1 MYIRTFTITG
11 TTPRTEH
18 SVEPSVEPIE
28 HQAVYGSQPSQVGS
42 QLPGSNVAGNKNVV
56 TWTNGFSVGILIL
69 FIILGIIIECFYE
82 GYIRA

>member
-1 MYIRTFTITG
+1 MYTRTFTITG

-18 SVEPSVEPIE
+18 SSLEPIE

-42 QLPGSNVAGNKNVV
+42 QLPGSNVAGDKNVV

-69 FIILGIIIECFYE
+69 FIILGIIIECFYQ
-82 GYIRA
+82 GYILA